1 MKSYLRLFLISIS
14 WTFILNVAQADQESM
29 EPWGISPNLMKNIR
43 NAGERSVWKIVSF
56 DADGNEINAGT
67 AFAINADQ
75 VVTAFSVIEQSPHIG
90 KMVLR
95 QGDEELNIAEVTRVS
110 VVDNIAILKPNK
122 KGRLNYAH
130 ITNRK
135 IHDYRNRVVIFG
147 FLGGV
152 KWTLIDQVNYL
163 SSDSLSWSNSNYG
176 IVVGMH
182 DLEDLRG
189 APVFSK
195 PAGAGEYPLAGIIS
209 NSNGN
214 ILDFIAISKVYQ
226 LKNGSIG
233 IDCYPFQ
240 SCLEKAIKNLEEIAE
255 KGDSRAQYQL
265 AQRLFKGRGVDQD
278 NERAL
283 SWMEKAAK
291 KNDLARYEL
300 IQRLFEGRGVDKDN
314 ERALSWMKKMK
325 KTRFLDVLTQKYSEG
340 RKVKKIQDLDWLSGP
355 VHSKQYAEVIG
366 WLSKMSNNYAKV
378 LMSILVE
385 KGYVPNQL
393 GVAQLGVAQLG
404 VAQLGVAQ
412 LEVNQSEVDRL
423 RVSQS
428 SNIEKSL
435 NWLAKTMI
443 KTHQSAEAL
452 DLMFIFAKEGIP
464 KAISLI
470 ENMAEQNVLIQN
482 NLAQMYAEGIGVTKN
497 QEKAL
502 DLLSRSARQGNAKAR
517 QILES
522 TYYQSQPFLNWL
534 DSSSTSTCR
543 QSFN

>member
-14 WTFILNVAQADQESM
+14 WTFILNVAQAEQESM

-43 NAGERSVWKIVSF
+43 NAGEQSVWKIVSF

-95 QGDEELNIAEVTRVS
+95 QGDEELNVAEVTRVS
-110 VVDNIAILKPNK
+110 VVDNIAILKPSK

-233 IDCYPFQ
+233 IDCYPFR

-265 AQRLFKGRGVDQD
+265 AQRFFEGRGVDQD

-300 IQRLFEGRGVDKDN
+300 IQRLFEGRGVDQDN
-314 ERALSWMKKMK
+314 ERALSWMEKMK
-325 KTRFLDVLTQKYSEG
+325 KTKFLDVLTQKYSEG

-366 WLSKMSNNYAKV
+366 WLSKMVQEDNSYAKV

-385 KGYVPNQL
+385 KGYVPDQL
-393 GVAQLGVAQLG
+393 GVAQLG
-404 VAQLGVAQ
+404 
-412 LEVNQSEVDRL
+412 VNQSEVDRL

-428 SNIEKSL
+428 YNIEKSL

-443 KTHQSAEAL
+443 KTHRSAESL
-452 DLMFIFAKEGIP
+452 DLMFIFVKEGIP

-470 ENMAEQNVLIQN
+470 ENLAEQNTLIQN
-482 NLAQMYAEGIGVTKN
+482 NLAQMYAEGIGVNKN

-502 DLLSRSARQGNAKAR
+502 DLLSRSARQEDVKAR

-522 TYYQSQPFLNWL
+522 RYYQSQPFLDWL
-534 DSSSTSTCR
+534 DSFSTSTCR